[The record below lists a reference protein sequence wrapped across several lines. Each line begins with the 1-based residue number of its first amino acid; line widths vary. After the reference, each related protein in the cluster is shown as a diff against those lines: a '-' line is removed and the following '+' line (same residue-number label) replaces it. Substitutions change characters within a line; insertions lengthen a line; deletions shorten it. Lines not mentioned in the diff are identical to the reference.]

1 MSLAK
6 FDLTIAL
13 TGFYNASSKVEPI
26 SDHITLVFYG
36 RIDGRL
42 LYDAMIKPQ
51 GVNVSH
57 MIMKVNMYS
66 KPC

>member
-1 MSLAK
+1 M
-6 FDLTIAL
+6 
-13 TGFYNASSKVEPI
+13 VEPI
-26 SDHITLVFYG
+26 SDHITQVFYG

-57 MIMKVNMYS
+57 MIMKVNVYS